1 MSLAIREAQ
10 VSDLDEMTG
19 LLIEDGRQR
28 ETSDRTLWKMAVNAD
43 KRVRDTLR
51 AAMENEEPPFR
62 QRWLLAEANGKKA
75 GIAHTILLPVPPI
88 YAGEFGPPGLI
99 MEDCFVADD
108 PPSDPS
114 DVAQALL
121 FAAEADLIAA
131 GATILLGSSVSG
143 GSWEAVYTASNYE
156 PLTLYLAKVGLRA
169 PKKSEGVRP
178 ANADDVTDIVTSSAE
193 NRHILFGLNAFWK
206 PHDDAD
212 ARFDAWMNK
221 SLTLADRDMFVSEM
235 DSALTGYAIAH
246 PATPLHFP
254 TPHDI
259 GAIGVIDDYYHA
271 DFADRSIL
279 IGNGAGAALLLRTAE
294 AALQARGNKAALVV
308 CPAAWKSKIEVL
320 QAAGYKNGITWF
332 KKRQD

>member
-1 MSLAIREAQ
+1 MSLTIREAQ

-28 ETSDRTLWKMAVNAD
+28 ATSDRTLWKMAFNAHE
-43 KRVRDTLR
+43 RVRDTLQV
-51 AAMENEEPPFR
+51 AMENEEPPFR
-62 QRWLLAEANGKKA
+62 QRWLLAESNGKKV

-88 YAGEFGPPGLI
+88 YAGEFGPPGLV

-108 PPSDPS
+108 PLSDPI
-114 DVAQALL
+114 DVAQSLL
-121 FAAEADLIAA
+121 FAAETDLIAA
-131 GATILLGSSVSG
+131 GAEVLLGASVSE
-143 GSWEAVYTASNYE
+143 GSWEAVYSASNYE

-169 PKKSEGVRP
+169 PKKSKGVRP
-178 ANADDVTDIVTSSAE
+178 ANADDVADIVTSSAE
-193 NRHILFGLNAFWK
+193 NRQTLFGLDTFWK

-212 ARFDAWMNK
+212 ARFDAWMKK
-221 SLTLADRDMFVSEM
+221 SLTLADRDMFVSERE
-235 DSALTGYAIAH
+235 SAFTGYAIAQ

-271 DFADRSIL
+271 DFADPSIL
-279 IGNGAGAALLLRTAE
+279 TGDGAALLLRTAE
-294 AALQARGNKAALVV
+294 AALKARGNEAALVV
-308 CPAAWKSKIEVL
+308 CPAAWKSKIAVL

-332 KKRQD
+332 KKRRD